1 MESVGKYQKTS
12 ANSVANLAYNLFGYL
27 PAPGLYGII
36 ATATGGKKSRWGM
49 GMLLYSTLIT
59 VFFLIYGTK
68 LKLEKEAKRF
78 EESRLECVEKE
89 QAKKDKLKQNKKKS
103 SSQMDSDDLTN
114 M

>member
-1 MESVGKYQKTS
+1 MN

-49 GMLLYSTLIT
+49 GMLLYSTLLT

-68 LKLEKEAKRF
+68 LKLEREAKRF
-78 EESRLECVEKE
+78 EESRRESIDKE
-89 QAKKDKLKQNKKKS
+89 RVKKDKLRESKKKS
-103 SSQMDSDDLTN
+103 SS
-114 M
+114 